1 MCLRRPLAFPR
12 GLLRSVVVDSL
23 TVHRIGTHRFFG
35 LAREF
40 ESIRRQ
46 RLAQFDDV
54 LLATGNF

>member
-1 MCLRRPLAFPR
+1 
-12 GLLRSVVVDSL
+12 VVVDSL
-23 TVHRIGTHRFFG
+23 TVDRIGTHRFFG

-40 ESIRRQ
+40 ESIWRQ